1 MANFKIFPLTFVFC
15 IYYMCKY
22 DFVFIYLINIC
33 WFSCFYGRVIA
44 IGSSHV
50 ASAPFFFLLSF
61 PCETPI
67 KFLLDH
73 FTLLTWISLCI
84 FHLFPSPSCIFHN
97 FSDLYFILL
106 FSLSAVAYLLPNL
119 STEFL
124 SLTMTFLIY
133 RGFVWFFFTLVGL
146 LLIVSL
152 HIGMLK
158 LVLFFIWLFSF

>member
-1 MANFKIFPLTFVFC
+1 
-15 IYYMCKY
+15 MCKC
-22 DFVFIYLINIC
+22 DFVFIYLIKIC
-33 WFSCFYGRVIA
+33 WFSCFYGRVVA

-61 PCETPI
+61 PCKTPI

-73 FTLLTWISLCI
+73 FTLFTWISLCI

-97 FSDLYFILL
+97 FSDLCFVLL
-106 FSLSAVAYLLPNL
+106 FSLSAAAYLQPNL

-124 SLTMTFLIY
+124 SLSMTSLIY
-133 RGFVWFFFTLVGL
+133 RGFVWFFLTLVGL

-158 LVLFFIWLFSF
+158 LMLFFLIWLFSF